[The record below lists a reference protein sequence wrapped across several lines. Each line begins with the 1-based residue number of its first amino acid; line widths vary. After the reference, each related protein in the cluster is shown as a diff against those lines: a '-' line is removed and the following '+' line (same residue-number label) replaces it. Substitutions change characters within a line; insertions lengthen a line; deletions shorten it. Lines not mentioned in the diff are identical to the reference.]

1 MLDHAR
7 HILDS
12 YLEAT
17 AKRHT
22 PERYAILEAIY
33 QLEGHFTVE
42 ELNGCPGVLS
52 ARWSGQHGD
61 DQANNILLLKQMAHV
76 PEERRQAAFVSVCAL
91 VVPNGEEHVVT
102 GQWDGWMLT
111 EPRGDNGF
119 GYDPLFLPN
128 EEFPNGR
135 SSAQLSPAEKN
146 ALSHRGKALAQ
157 LVPIVTQLSQLS
169 EANSD

>member
-42 ELNGCPGVLS
+42 ELN
-52 ARWSGQHGD
+52 
-61 DQANNILLLKQMAHV
+61 NLLENHRFFISRATLYNTLRLFQRIH
-76 PEERRQAAFVSVCAL
+76 L
-91 VVPNGEEHVVT
+91 VVRHRLADKTKYEAALRNDSHCHQICT
-102 GQWDGWMLT
+102 MCGQIVET
-111 EPRGDNGF
+111 ELPAVEQAISGAPLAGF
-119 GYDPLFLPN
+119 RKEGFTLYLYGICSGCQEKLLN
-128 EEFPNGR
+128 QRMQN
-135 SSAQLSPAEKN
+135 EKN
-146 ALSHRGKALAQ
+146 K
-157 LVPIVTQLSQLS
+157 TD
-169 EANSD
+169 NT